1 MIVMEDIF
9 WRVLFLIGVA
19 GLGWI
24 AGTVLKVG
32 AKDISSLLVYIVS
45 PLVIFLAIV
54 QSPADWTYFSYS
66 LGALLTA
73 SLAAGL
79 AFGLGR
85 VLWRDGRAN
94 LFAFAGGTGNTGY
107 FALPLVFAL
116 FDGQQAAIAAFIIIG
131 VNLYEFTVGY
141 FITARGI
148 LNTRSSL
155 LGIARLPIIY
165 AALAGVL
172 CKSVGWA
179 PGELL
184 GTSLANFKGAYS
196 VLGMMVIG
204 ITFASCHR
212 LRLDWDFL
220 LAALSWKHLIYP
232 MAGLA
237 VFHLLV
243 PLPQEAWPVV
253 ALMLATP
260 MAANTVVIAN
270 VLDVHPEKAA
280 SAVMASTVLALATVP
295 LMVSAVAGWAG

>member
-1 MIVMEDIF
+1 MIEETF
-9 WRVLFLIGVA
+9 FRVLFLIGIA
-19 GLGWI
+19 GLGWV
-24 AGTVLKVG
+24 AGRTLEVG
-32 AKDISSLLVYIVS
+32 AKDLSSLLVYIVS

-54 QSPADWTYFSYS
+54 QSPADWRYFGYS

-73 SLAAGL
+73 STAAWIAL
-79 AFGLGR
+79 GLGR

-116 FDGQQAAIAAFIIIG
+116 FDEQQVAIAAFIIIG

-141 FITARGI
+141 FIASRGAEDV
-148 LNTRSSL
+148 RSSL
-155 LGIARLPIIY
+155 LGIARLPILY

-172 CKSVGWA
+172 CKGAGWA

-184 GTSLANFKGAYS
+184 ASSLENFKGAYS

-212 LRLDWDFL
+212 LRLDWSFI
-220 LAALSWKHLIYP
+220 LAALSWKHLVYP
-232 MAGLA
+232 MVGLA

-243 PLPQEAWPVV
+243 PLPPEALPVV

-270 VLDVHPEKAA
+270 VLNVHPEKAA
-280 SAVMASTVLALATVP
+280 AAVMASTLLALVTVP
-295 LMVSAVAGWAG
+295 LVVSAVMG

>member
-1 MIVMEDIF
+1 MIEETF
-9 WRVLFLIGVA
+9 FRVLFLIGIA
-19 GLGWI
+19 GLGWV
-24 AGTVLKVG
+24 AGRVLGVG
-32 AKDISSLLVYIVS
+32 AKDLSALLVYIVS

-54 QSPADWTYFSYS
+54 RSPADWSYFVYS
-66 LGALLTA
+66 FGALLTA
-73 SLAAGL
+73 STAAWVAL
-79 AFGLGR
+79 GLGR

-116 FDGQQAAIAAFIIIG
+116 FDEQQVAIAAFIIIG

-141 FITARGI
+141 FIAARGSEDAR
-148 LNTRSSL
+148 NSL
-155 LGIARLPIIY
+155 LGIARLPILY

-172 CKSVGWA
+172 CKGAGWM

-184 GTSLANFKGAYS
+184 ASSLGNFKGAYS
-196 VLGMMVIG
+196 ILGMVVIG

-212 LRLDWDFL
+212 LRLDWGFI
-220 LAALSWKHLIYP
+220 LAALSWKHLIFP
-232 MAGLA
+232 MVGLA

-243 PLPQEAWPVV
+243 PLSPAALPVV

-270 VLDVHPEKAA
+270 VLNVHPEKAA
-280 SAVMASTVLALATVP
+280 AAVMLSTLLALITVP
-295 LMVSAVAGWAG
+295 LMVSAVAA